1 MFGKIISFLI
11 VFALCIIN
19 FVILTLPISLLVA
32 PLFVFGDRSIQFN
45 IMNLSYFMV
54 FVIVSLMLL
63 YLLFDIVFGITVRSL
78 TKGSKRHEKLDDH
91 EFLKTI
97 FSEIRAR
104 FGNPNVELYV
114 SPSMQPNAYAIGSM
128 RRKAIVITES
138 LMLRFASKAKT
149 REDFY
154 RAVGGT
160 LAHEMSHLV
169 NMDYLPTFLLLA
181 NEKSTTALSKIVYLF
196 IKVFINVASVIPVV
210 GGLFANVFINIYNI
224 LNSLILFFHKHIIMN
239 VFEFIKRWVSRGIE
253 YRCDRQSAQAVGKD
267 GIEKCLEFLGGKS
280 YFSLFSTHPNT
291 KNRLRNVANVLP
303 KRGIVRAK
311 VIDRFANTAV
321 LMTLLFSFTY
331 CGIKSDLPM
340 LYKEYKQ
347 TKAESTKYFKKF
359 QRKAKDL
366 INQANF

>member
-1 MFGKIISFLI
+1 MFGKIVSFLI
-11 VFALCIIN
+11 VFMLCVIN
-19 FVILTLPISLLVA
+19 FIILTLPISLLIA

-45 IMNLSYFMV
+45 IITLSYFMV

-63 YLLFDIVFGITVRSL
+63 YLVLDIIFGITVRSL

-97 FSEIRAR
+97 FSEVKAR
-104 FGNPNVELYV
+104 FGNPNVELFV

-138 LMLRFASKAKT
+138 LMLKFASRAKT

-154 RAVGGT
+154 RAIGGT
-160 LAHEMSHLV
+160 LGHEMSHLI

-181 NEKSTTALSKIVYLF
+181 NEKSTRALSKIVYLF
-196 IKVFINVASVIPVV
+196 IRIFITIASIIPVV
-210 GGLFANVFINIYNI
+210 GGLFANIFINVYNI
-224 LNSLILFFHKHIIMN
+224 LNSFILFFHKHIIMN
-239 VFEFIKRWVSRGIE
+239 VFEFIKKWVGRGIE
-253 YRCDRQSAQAVGKD
+253 YRCDKQSAQALGND
-267 GIEKCLEFLGGKS
+267 SIEKCLEFLGGKS

-291 KNRLRNVANVLP
+291 KNRLQNIANVQP
-303 KRGIVRAK
+303 KQGIVRAK
-311 VIDRFANTAV
+311 IIDRFTNTVV

-331 CGIKSDLPM
+331 CGMKSDLPM

-347 TKAESTKYFKKF
+347 TKAESTRYLKKF
-359 QRKAKDL
+359 QRRAKDL